1 MEHFAGEH
9 TAGLPVRDGCD
20 AAGAADAAPR
30 CAAVGVSSA
39 DGRETERAAASA
51 AAHPAEGTG
60 PVENPPAGAASEA
73 GLTPVEN
80 PLAGAASEAGLTPVE
95 NPLAGAASE
104 AGVASA
110 ENMPAD
116 AVPVAEIR
124 GVVEHGRRLGRE
136 LGFPTANLAVDEA
149 LAAEDGVYASL
160 VEVGGVRYRAMSNL
174 GRNPSVGGQPR
185 HLETHL
191 FGFEGSLYGREVR
204 VVLLRKVRDERRFD
218 TVGEL
223 RAQIARDKEQI
234 LNLKMNL
241 K

>member
-30 CAAVGVSSA
+30 CAAAGVSAA

-60 PVENPPAGAASEA
+60 PVENPPAGAAP
-73 GLTPVEN
+73 GT
-80 PLAGAASEAGLTPVE
+80 
-95 NPLAGAASE
+95 
-104 AGVASA
+104 GVASA

-116 AVPVAEIR
+116 AAPVAEIR

-234 LNLKMNL
+234 MNLKMNL

>member
-30 CAAVGVSSA
+30 CAAAGVSAA
-39 DGRETERAAASA
+39 DGRETGRTTVSA
-51 AAHPAEGTG
+51 TAHPAAGTG
-60 PVENPPAGAASEA
+60 PVENP
-73 GLTPVEN
+73 
-80 PLAGAASEAGLTPVE
+80 LAGTASGT
-95 NPLAGAASE
+95 
-104 AGVASA
+104 GVASA

-116 AVPVAEIR
+116 ATPVAEIR
-124 GVVEHGRRLGRE
+124 GVVEHGRHLGRE

-218 TVGEL
+218 TVEEL

-234 LNLKMNL
+234 MNLKMNL

>member
-20 AAGAADAAPR
+20 AAGAADAQTR

-73 GLTPVEN
+73 G
-80 PLAGAASEAGLTPVE
+80 
-95 NPLAGAASE
+95 
-104 AGVASA
+104 VASA
-110 ENMPAD
+110 ENMPAG
-116 AVPVAEIR
+116 AAPVAEIR

-234 LNLKMNL
+234 MNLKMNL

>member
-20 AAGAADAAPR
+20 TAGAADATPR
-30 CAAVGVSSA
+30 CAGTGVSSA
-39 DGRETERAAASA
+39 DGRETGRAAVSATAHSA
-51 AAHPAEGTG
+51 AETG
-60 PVENPPAGAASEA
+60 FVEKPPAGAAS
-73 GLTPVEN
+73 GT
-80 PLAGAASEAGLTPVE
+80 
-95 NPLAGAASE
+95 
-104 AGVASA
+104 GVASA

-116 AVPVAEIR
+116 AAPVAEIR

-218 TVGEL
+218 TVEEL

-234 LNLKMNL
+234 MNLKMNL

>member
-30 CAAVGVSSA
+30 CAGTGVSAA
-39 DGRETERAAASA
+39 DGRETGRAAVSA
-51 AAHPAEGTG
+51 TPPPAAGTG

-73 GLTPVEN
+73 G
-80 PLAGAASEAGLTPVE
+80 
-95 NPLAGAASE
+95 
-104 AGVASA
+104 VASA
-110 ENMPAD
+110 ENMPAG
-116 AVPVAEIR
+116 AAPVAEIR

-191 FGFEGSLYGREVR
+191 FGFEGSLYGCEVR

-218 TVGEL
+218 TVEEL

>member
-30 CAAVGVSSA
+30 CAAAGVSAA
-39 DGRETERAAASA
+39 DGRKTGRAAVSA
-51 AAHPAEGTG
+51 TAP
-60 PVENPPAGAASEA
+60 PVA
-73 GLTPVEN
+73 GLPPVVN
-80 PLAGAASEAGLTPVE
+80 PLAGAAPGT
-95 NPLAGAASE
+95 
-104 AGVASA
+104 GVASA

-116 AVPVAEIR
+116 AAPGTGVASAENMPADAAPVAEIR

-218 TVGEL
+218 TVEEL

-234 LNLKMNL
+234 MNLKMNL

>member
-30 CAAVGVSSA
+30 CAAAGVSAA
-39 DGRETERAAASA
+39 DGRKTERAAASA
-51 AAHPAEGTG
+51 TAPPAAGTG
-60 PVENPPAGAASEA
+60 
-73 GLTPVEN
+73 PVEN
-80 PLAGAASEAGLTPVE
+80 PLAGAASGT
-95 NPLAGAASE
+95 
-104 AGVASA
+104 GVASA

-116 AVPVAEIR
+116 AAPVAEIR

-218 TVGEL
+218 TVEEL

>member
-20 AAGAADAAPR
+20 AAGAADAQTR

-60 PVENPPAGAASEA
+60 PVENPPAGAAP
-73 GLTPVEN
+73 GT
-80 PLAGAASEAGLTPVE
+80 
-95 NPLAGAASE
+95 
-104 AGVASA
+104 GVASA

-116 AVPVAEIR
+116 AAPVAEIR

-218 TVGEL
+218 TVEEL

-234 LNLKMNL
+234 MNLKMNL

>member
-30 CAAVGVSSA
+30 CAADGVSSA

-51 AAHPAEGTG
+51 TAPPAAGTG
-60 PVENPPAGAASEA
+60 
-73 GLTPVEN
+73 
-80 PLAGAASEAGLTPVE
+80 PVE

-218 TVGEL
+218 TVEEL

-234 LNLKMNL
+234 MNLKMNL

>member
-20 AAGAADAAPR
+20 AAGAADAQTR

-60 PVENPPAGAASEA
+60 PVENPPAGAAP
-73 GLTPVEN
+73 GT
-80 PLAGAASEAGLTPVE
+80 
-95 NPLAGAASE
+95 
-104 AGVASA
+104 GVASA

-116 AVPVAEIR
+116 AAPVAEIR

-218 TVGEL
+218 TVEEL

>member
-30 CAAVGVSSA
+30 CAADGVSSA
-39 DGRETERAAASA
+39 DGRETGRAAVSA
-51 AAHPAEGTG
+51 TAPPAAGTG
-60 PVENPPAGAASEA
+60 FVENPPAGAASEE

-80 PLAGAASEAGLTPVE
+80 PPAGAAPEAGLTPVE

-110 ENMPAD
+110 ENMPAG
-116 AVPVAEIR
+116 AAPVAEIR

>member
-30 CAAVGVSSA
+30 CAAAGVSAA
-39 DGRETERAAASA
+39 DGRETGRAAVSATAHSA
-51 AAHPAEGTG
+51 AETGFVEKPPAGAASGTG
-60 PVENPPAGAASEA
+60 LIPVENPPAGAAP
-73 GLTPVEN
+73 GT
-80 PLAGAASEAGLTPVE
+80 
-95 NPLAGAASE
+95 
-104 AGVASA
+104 GVASA

-116 AVPVAEIR
+116 AAPVAEIR

-218 TVGEL
+218 TVEEL

-234 LNLKMNL
+234 MNLKMNL

>member
-80 PLAGAASEAGLTPVE
+80 PLAGAAP
-95 NPLAGAASE
+95 E

-110 ENMPAD
+110 ENMPAG
-116 AVPVAEIR
+116 AAPVAEIR

-218 TVGEL
+218 TVEEL

>member
-20 AAGAADAAPR
+20 AAGAADAQTR

-60 PVENPPAGAASEA
+60 PVENPPAGAA
-73 GLTPVEN
+73 P
-80 PLAGAASEAGLTPVE
+80 
-95 NPLAGAASE
+95 E

-110 ENMPAD
+110 ENMPAG
-116 AVPVAEIR
+116 AAPVAEIR

-234 LNLKMNL
+234 MNLKMNL

>member
-20 AAGAADAAPR
+20 AAGAADATPR
-30 CAAVGVSSA
+30 CAGTGVSSA

-60 PVENPPAGAASEA
+60 PVENPPAGAAP
-73 GLTPVEN
+73 GT
-80 PLAGAASEAGLTPVE
+80 
-95 NPLAGAASE
+95 
-104 AGVASA
+104 GVASA

-116 AVPVAEIR
+116 AAPVAEIR

-191 FGFEGSLYGREVR
+191 FGFEGSLYEREVR

-218 TVGEL
+218 TVEEL

-234 LNLKMNL
+234 MNLKMNL

>member
-30 CAAVGVSSA
+30 CAAAGVSSA

-73 GLTPVEN
+73 GLIPVEN
-80 PLAGAASEAGLTPVE
+80 P
-95 NPLAGAASE
+95 
-104 AGVASA
+104 
-110 ENMPAD
+110 PAD
-116 AVPVAEIR
+116 AAPVAEIR

-218 TVGEL
+218 TVEEL

>member
-80 PLAGAASEAGLTPVE
+80 LLAGAAPEAGLTPVE

-218 TVGEL
+218 TVEEL

>member
-20 AAGAADAAPR
+20 AAGAADAQTR
-30 CAAVGVSSA
+30 CAADGVSAA
-39 DGRETERAAASA
+39 DGRETGRAAVSA

-60 PVENPPAGAASEA
+60 PVENPPAGAASE
-73 GLTPVEN
+73 E
-80 PLAGAASEAGLTPVE
+80 
-95 NPLAGAASE
+95 
-104 AGVASA
+104 GVLSA

-234 LNLKMNL
+234 MNLKMNL

>member
-1 MEHFAGEH
+1 MQDVRERYDVAGCPDAACRDASAGVSATAGH
-9 TAGLPVRDGCD
+9 TAATEAAE
-20 AAGAADAAPR
+20 AAGAA
-30 CAAVGVSSA
+30 S
-39 DGRETERAAASA
+39 
-51 AAHPAEGTG
+51 GTG
-60 PVENPPAGAASEA
+60 LTPVENPPAGAA
-73 GLTPVEN
+73 
-80 PLAGAASEAGLTPVE
+80 
-95 NPLAGAASE
+95 
-104 AGVASA
+104 
-110 ENMPAD
+110 
-116 AVPVAEIR
+116 PVAEIR

-218 TVGEL
+218 TVEEL

>member
-30 CAAVGVSSA
+30 CAAAGVSAA

-51 AAHPAEGTG
+51 TPPPAAGTG
-60 PVENPPAGAASEA
+60 PVENPPAGAASGT
-73 GLTPVEN
+73 GLIPVEN
-80 PLAGAASEAGLTPVE
+80 PPAGAAPGT
-95 NPLAGAASE
+95 
-104 AGVASA
+104 
-110 ENMPAD
+110 
-116 AVPVAEIR
+116 EIR

-160 VEVGGVRYRAMSNL
+160 VEVGGVCYRAMSNL

-234 LNLKMNL
+234 MNLKMNL

>member
-20 AAGAADAAPR
+20 AAGAADAALR
-30 CAAVGVSSA
+30 CAAAGVSAA

-51 AAHPAEGTG
+51 TPPPAAGTG

-73 GLTPVEN
+73 G
-80 PLAGAASEAGLTPVE
+80 
-95 NPLAGAASE
+95 
-104 AGVASA
+104 VASA
-110 ENMPAD
+110 ENMPAG
-116 AVPVAEIR
+116 AAPVAEIR

-174 GRNPSVGGQPR
+174 GSNPSVGGQPR

-218 TVGEL
+218 TVEEL

>member
-30 CAAVGVSSA
+30 YAAAGVSAA
-39 DGRETERAAASA
+39 DGRETGRAAVSATAHSA
-51 AAHPAEGTG
+51 AETG
-60 PVENPPAGAASEA
+60 FVEKPPAGAASGT
-73 GLTPVEN
+73 GLIPV
-80 PLAGAASEAGLTPVE
+80 
-95 NPLAGAASE
+95 
-104 AGVASA
+104 
-110 ENMPAD
+110 ENMPAG
-116 AVPVAEIR
+116 AAPVAEIR

-218 TVGEL
+218 TVEEL

>member
-30 CAAVGVSSA
+30 CAAAGVSAA

-60 PVENPPAGAASEA
+60 PVENPPAGAAP
-73 GLTPVEN
+73 GT
-80 PLAGAASEAGLTPVE
+80 
-95 NPLAGAASE
+95 
-104 AGVASA
+104 GVASA
-110 ENMPAD
+110 ENMPAG
-116 AVPVAEIR
+116 AAPVAEIR

-191 FGFEGSLYGREVR
+191 FGFEGSLYEREVR

-218 TVGEL
+218 TVEEL

>member
-30 CAAVGVSSA
+30 CAAAGVSAA

-51 AAHPAEGTG
+51 TAPPAAGTG
-60 PVENPPAGAASEA
+60 
-73 GLTPVEN
+73 PVEN
-80 PLAGAASEAGLTPVE
+80 PLAGAAPGT
-95 NPLAGAASE
+95 
-104 AGVASA
+104 GVASA

-116 AVPVAEIR
+116 AAPVAEIR

-160 VEVGGVRYRAMSNL
+160 VEVGGVCYRAMSNL

>member
-20 AAGAADAAPR
+20 AAGAADAQTR
-30 CAAVGVSSA
+30 CAAVGVSVA

-51 AAHPAEGTG
+51 AAHPAAGTG
-60 PVENPPAGAASEA
+60 PVENPPAGAAP
-73 GLTPVEN
+73 GT
-80 PLAGAASEAGLTPVE
+80 
-95 NPLAGAASE
+95 
-104 AGVASA
+104 GVASA

-116 AVPVAEIR
+116 AAPVAEIR

-218 TVGEL
+218 TVEEL

-234 LNLKMNL
+234 MNLKMNL

>member
-20 AAGAADAAPR
+20 AAGAADAQTR

-73 GLTPVEN
+73 G
-80 PLAGAASEAGLTPVE
+80 
-95 NPLAGAASE
+95 
-104 AGVASA
+104 VASA
-110 ENMPAD
+110 ENMPAG
-116 AVPVAEIR
+116 AAPVAEIR

-160 VEVGGVRYRAMSNL
+160 VEVGGVCYRAMSNL

-218 TVGEL
+218 TVEEL

>member
-9 TAGLPVRDGCD
+9 TAGLSVRDGCD

-30 CAAVGVSSA
+30 CAADGVSSA
-39 DGRETERAAASA
+39 DGRKTERAAASA
-51 AAHPAEGTG
+51 TAPPAAGTG
-60 PVENPPAGAASEA
+60 
-73 GLTPVEN
+73 PVEN
-80 PLAGAASEAGLTPVE
+80 PLAGAAPGT
-95 NPLAGAASE
+95 
-104 AGVASA
+104 GVASA

-116 AVPVAEIR
+116 AAPVAEIR

-218 TVGEL
+218 TVEEL

-234 LNLKMNL
+234 MNLKMNL

>member
-1 MEHFAGEH
+1 MERFAGEH

-20 AAGAADAAPR
+20 AAGAADAQTR

-60 PVENPPAGAASEA
+60 PVENPPAGAASE
-73 GLTPVEN
+73 E
-80 PLAGAASEAGLTPVE
+80 
-95 NPLAGAASE
+95 
-104 AGVASA
+104 GVLSA

-218 TVGEL
+218 TVEEL

-234 LNLKMNL
+234 MNLKMNL

>member
-20 AAGAADAAPR
+20 AAGAADATPR
-30 CAAVGVSSA
+30 CAGTGVSSA

-80 PLAGAASEAGLTPVE
+80 PLAGAAPEAGLTPVE

-124 GVVEHGRRLGRE
+124 GVVEHGRRLGHE

-204 VVLLRKVRDERRFD
+204 VVLLRKMRDERRFD
-218 TVGEL
+218 TVEEL

>member
-30 CAAVGVSSA
+30 CAAAGVSAA
-39 DGRETERAAASA
+39 DGRETERAAVSATAHSA
-51 AAHPAEGTG
+51 AETG
-60 PVENPPAGAASEA
+60 FVEKPP
-73 GLTPVEN
+73 
-80 PLAGAASEAGLTPVE
+80 
-95 NPLAGAASE
+95 AGAASE

-116 AVPVAEIR
+116 AAPVAEIR

-218 TVGEL
+218 TVEEL

-234 LNLKMNL
+234 MNLKMNL

>member
-1 MEHFAGEH
+1 MEYFAGEH
-9 TAGLPVRDGCD
+9 TAGLSVRDGCD

-30 CAAVGVSSA
+30 CAAAGVSAA

-51 AAHPAEGTG
+51 TPPPAAGTG
-60 PVENPPAGAASEA
+60 
-73 GLTPVEN
+73 PVEN
-80 PLAGAASEAGLTPVE
+80 PLAGAAPGT
-95 NPLAGAASE
+95 
-104 AGVASA
+104 GVASA
-110 ENMPAD
+110 ENMPAG
-116 AVPVAEIR
+116 AAPVAEIR

-218 TVGEL
+218 TVEEL

>member
-30 CAAVGVSSA
+30 CAAAGVSAA

-51 AAHPAEGTG
+51 TPPPAAGTG
-60 PVENPPAGAASEA
+60 
-73 GLTPVEN
+73 PVEN
-80 PLAGAASEAGLTPVE
+80 PLAGAAPGT
-95 NPLAGAASE
+95 
-104 AGVASA
+104 GVASA
-110 ENMPAD
+110 ENMPAG
-116 AVPVAEIR
+116 AAPVAEIR

-218 TVGEL
+218 TVEEL

-234 LNLKMNL
+234 MNLKMNL

>member
-30 CAAVGVSSA
+30 CAADGVSAA
-39 DGRETERAAASA
+39 DGRETGRAAVSA
-51 AAHPAEGTG
+51 TAPPAAGTG
-60 PVENPPAGAASEA
+60 FVENPPAGAASE
-73 GLTPVEN
+73 E
-80 PLAGAASEAGLTPVE
+80 
-95 NPLAGAASE
+95 
-104 AGVASA
+104 GVLSA

-218 TVGEL
+218 TVEEL

>member
-30 CAAVGVSSA
+30 CAAAEVSVA

-51 AAHPAEGTG
+51 TAPPAAGTG

-80 PLAGAASEAGLTPVE
+80 PLAGAA
-95 NPLAGAASE
+95 
-104 AGVASA
+104 
-110 ENMPAD
+110 
-116 AVPVAEIR
+116 PVAEIR

-218 TVGEL
+218 TVEEL

-234 LNLKMNL
+234 MNLKMNL

>member
-30 CAAVGVSSA
+30 CAAAGVSAA

-51 AAHPAEGTG
+51 TAPPAAGTG
-60 PVENPPAGAASEA
+60 
-73 GLTPVEN
+73 PVEN
-80 PLAGAASEAGLTPVE
+80 PLAGAAPGT
-95 NPLAGAASE
+95 
-104 AGVASA
+104 GVASA

-116 AVPVAEIR
+116 AAPVAEIR

-191 FGFEGSLYGREVR
+191 FGFEGSLYEREVR

-218 TVGEL
+218 TVEEL

-234 LNLKMNL
+234 MNLKMNL

>member
-20 AAGAADAAPR
+20 AAGAADATPR
-30 CAAVGVSSA
+30 CAGTGVSSA

-51 AAHPAEGTG
+51 TPPPAAGTG
-60 PVENPPAGAASEA
+60 PVENPPAGAAS
-73 GLTPVEN
+73 GT
-80 PLAGAASEAGLTPVE
+80 
-95 NPLAGAASE
+95 
-104 AGVASA
+104 GVASA
-110 ENMPAD
+110 ENMPAG
-116 AVPVAEIR
+116 AAPVAEIR

-218 TVGEL
+218 TVEEL

-234 LNLKMNL
+234 MNLKMNL

>member
-1 MEHFAGEH
+1 MQDVRERYDVAGCPDAACRDASAGVSATAGH
-9 TAGLPVRDGCD
+9 TAATEAAE
-20 AAGAADAAPR
+20 AAGAAR
-30 CAAVGVSSA
+30 CAAAEEGHAA
-39 DGRETERAAASA
+39 DT
-51 AAHPAEGTG
+51 
-60 PVENPPAGAASEA
+60 
-73 GLTPVEN
+73 
-80 PLAGAASEAGLTPVE
+80 
-95 NPLAGAASE
+95 
-104 AGVASA
+104 
-110 ENMPAD
+110 PAD
-116 AVPVAEIR
+116 AAPVAEIR

-160 VEVGGVRYRAMSNL
+160 VEVGGVCYRAMSNL

-218 TVGEL
+218 TVEEL

>member
-20 AAGAADAAPR
+20 AAGAADAQTR

-60 PVENPPAGAASEA
+60 PVENPPAGAAP
-73 GLTPVEN
+73 GT
-80 PLAGAASEAGLTPVE
+80 
-95 NPLAGAASE
+95 
-104 AGVASA
+104 GVASA

-116 AVPVAEIR
+116 AAPVAEIR

-160 VEVGGVRYRAMSNL
+160 VEVGGVRYRAKSNL

-185 HLETHL
+185 HHETHH

-234 LNLKMNL
+234 MNLKMNL

>member
-9 TAGLPVRDGCD
+9 TAGLSVRDGCD

-30 CAAVGVSSA
+30 CAAAGVSAA

-51 AAHPAEGTG
+51 TPPPAAGTG
-60 PVENPPAGAASEA
+60 
-73 GLTPVEN
+73 PVEN
-80 PLAGAASEAGLTPVE
+80 PLAGAAPGT
-95 NPLAGAASE
+95 
-104 AGVASA
+104 GVASA
-110 ENMPAD
+110 ENMPAG
-116 AVPVAEIR
+116 AAPVAEIR

-218 TVGEL
+218 TVEEL